1 MRATRFFVERALLAK
16 SWIRHQS
23 RKIFREQGSLLQV
36 ARMAASYNESI
47 SLRIGPSTD
56 SINWSSPGM

>member
-1 MRATRFFVERALLAK
+1 MRATRFFVERAVRAK

-36 ARMAASYNESI
+36 ARMAASY
-47 SLRIGPSTD
+47 
-56 SINWSSPGM
+56 MV